1 MSYYIFLAE
10 GFEMIE
16 ALTVVDMLRRAKME
30 IYTVSVSETEMVT
43 SSHNVTVKADMR
55 FEDVDFAGADMLIL
69 PGGMPGTKHL
79 GEHKG
84 LTEQLLRFHQEGRK
98 LAAICAAPSVLG
110 ELGIL
115 KGKRATC
122 YPGFEDKLAGAEF
135 VKAPAV
141 VDGNI
146 ITGRG
151 MGAAIDFASAI
162 ITDAMGEAKAQE
174 IQAGIMYQETK
185 ER

>member
-16 ALTVVDMLRRAKME
+16 ALTVVDMLRRAGME
-30 IYTVSVSETEMVT
+30 IHTVSISGTEMVT
-43 SSHNVTVKADMR
+43 SSHNVAVKADML

-79 GEHKG
+79 GAHKA
-84 LTEQLLRFHQEGRK
+84 LTEQLVHFHQEGRK

-162 ITDAMGEAKAQE
+162 ITDAMGQDRAKE
-174 IQAGIMYQETK
+174 IQAGIMYQEA
-185 ER
+185 